1 MKRILLC
8 AGIAFLFLSSCQTFS
23 TREKELESKQKQL
36 ELKEKELA
44 QKDAD
49 FNRATAETPTTNKIS
64 ANKTQA
70 SPKPGGENSNSSAN
84 TKKQEKRLRY
94 LFAANG
100 GLVGYFSDGSV
111 VGCPRCDLSKENVD
125 SLSKTKPHATYTA
138 KKDYLLV
145 GGKEK
150 IEIYADGEVSP
161 DWAILDYKKL
171 IKF

>member
-8 AGIAFLFLSSCQTFS
+8 ASIAFLFLSSCQTFS
-23 TREKELESKQKQL
+23 TGEKELESKQKQL
-36 ELKEKELA
+36 ELKEKESA
-44 QKDAD
+44 QKEAD
-49 FNRATAETPTTNKIS
+49 FNRAIAETPTNIIPANKI
-64 ANKTQA
+64 QA
-70 SPKPGGENSNSSAN
+70 SPKHGSENSNSSAN
-84 TKKQEKRLRY
+84 TKKHEKKLRY

-100 GLVGYFSDGSV
+100 GLVGYFSDSSV

-161 DWAILDYKKL
+161 DWAILNYKKL